1 MWLGAVGL
9 CNLLTVCREVKN
21 PFRIGRPI
29 DAEEENYFNADDDD
43 SDQPPPFISSP
54 NLGGPSL
61 SPLNGLRRKRRGAL
75 VPSKFRPQSLVLPR
89 TPALPSLMD
98 YGEEDED
105 AESPLSAASPGSL
118 QESDTAPCPSSP
130 GTDVPPSPRL
140 IHRQI
145 SRPSNIP
152 RRRSVEEDD
161 NLLIS
166 LTRPKIQAPSLPH
179 SETVTL
185 SPKVSL
191 PPIRLGEKRRREE
204 EEDELLER
212 LANRSKRADLG
223 AHKDDE
229 ATSGRQKVAS
239 KPGDDPPKRMKVMF
253 RPLSIAGSQ
262 QPSSPVPSET
272 SAKDG
277 DTG

>member
-1 MWLGAVGL
+1 M
-9 CNLLTVCREVKN
+9 
-21 PFRIGRPI
+21 
-29 DAEEENYFNADDDD
+29 
-43 SDQPPPFISSP
+43 
-54 NLGGPSL
+54 
-61 SPLNGLRRKRRGAL
+61 

-105 AESPLSAASPGSL
+105 AESPSAALSGSP
-118 QESDTAPCPSSP
+118 QESDTAPSPSSP

-161 NLLIS
+161 NLLVS
-166 LTRPKIQAPSLPH
+166 LTRPKLQTLSLPP
-179 SETVTL
+179 SDTVTL

-212 LANRSKRADLG
+212 LASRSKRTDLG
-223 AHKDDE
+223 AHKVDE
-229 ATSGRQKVAS
+229 AISGRQKAAN